1 MQDAEQEA
9 KPHII
14 ITIEP
19 DCSQMPKQG
28 KVGHFALSDSSEAEE
43 DAVLPCMVIGH
54 RSREW

>member
-43 DAVLPCMVIGH
+43 DAVPYGRAALHGH
-54 RSREW
+54 RS